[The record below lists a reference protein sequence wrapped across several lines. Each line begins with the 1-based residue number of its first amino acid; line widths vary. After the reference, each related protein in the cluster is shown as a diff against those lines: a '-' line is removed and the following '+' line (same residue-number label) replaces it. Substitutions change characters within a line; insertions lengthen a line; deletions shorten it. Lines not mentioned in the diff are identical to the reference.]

1 MRARL
6 AEEGAIFLLAVQ
18 FLTRLPVRSTR
29 LYSPARLAATPRW
42 HPAVGLIVGAITG
55 LVFVAA
61 AHVFPPALA
70 ALLSTAAGLMTTG
83 CFHEDGFADACDGL
97 GGGATRERALEI
109 MRLLLQ
115 ARSTAAHGLTAAQL
129 AKALRVSVLGVEST
143 LQALVDLDWVARI
156 EDDAGSAGT
165 RHVLLAE
172 PSETPLEPLA
182 YQLLLHRTAN
192 TELWWRTTRVA
203 SARLSDVL

>member
-1 MRARL
+1 M
-6 AEEGAIFLLAVQ
+6 
-18 FLTRLPVRSTR
+18 
-29 LYSPARLAATPRW
+29 
-42 HPAVGLIVGAITG
+42 
-55 LVFVAA
+55 
-61 AHVFPPALA
+61 
-70 ALLSTAAGLMTTG
+70 
-83 CFHEDGFADACDGL
+83 
-97 GGGATRERALEI
+97 
-109 MRLLLQ
+109 
-115 ARSTAAHGLTAAQL
+115 
-129 AKALRVSVLGVEST
+129 LGVEST

-182 YQLLLHRTAN
+182 YQLLLQRTAN